1 MKRILVAI
9 PPPPKET
16 KMVSSPP
23 TGSVHP
29 PNGPGPLAAR
39 IGRRLLERRNV
50 AAAVAVLLTAT
61 GVGSAVAA
69 TQVTATN
76 PGGLIA
82 VGPVNAAYGFPSWYE
97 DKNHTRLELC
107 LEAQNPLCGFLAG
120 DVPNDAADISFPD
133 NFPEEAFYMLAG
145 SELGLPGGGRAVLV
159 LGLEAAFANSVTDGD
174 QVVFG
179 RQRIVIKGGPA
190 NETLT
195 FQHPY
200 GTITID
206 TDGNGDG
213 KLVEDISPAIGN
225 FTTALKSNIGP
236 FLKWDTGAPAG
247 YLGDP
252 NQDHTVTG
260 SPFNYNKFSVT
271 GGGLNLETDQFS
283 LMGKLATN
291 SGVSADSATL
301 NGGMLDVFAS
311 SSSSAQLQVEGQDGK
326 FKLTPMVTDPASG
339 RFYAR
344 IQFTGEAPTS
354 VKITNIADK
363 PASSSTISVSKPSG
377 ITITKAIFDGSKLD
391 VAATSSVGYPLEV
404 VDLGSLAA
412 PAAGTAAEASFAVK
426 APPARITVK
435 HKDGNTASL
444 AVTVAGGGATEPGLD
459 PLIPAPDP
467 GPVTETGP
475 GGGSTGDPGTGETGT
490 EPLTAAVTASST
502 TAARGTSVQLDGRSS
517 TGEVGY
523 QWSQV
528 GGPAVT
534 LSSLTAANPTAAV
547 PYWAST
553 SDTVPKA
560 IPAAGPARIR
570 LVTTGADGAT
580 KEAFFDLAIQNDT
593 VAIDAGSRHRTGKEL
608 RISGTSTLAGNTAI
622 LTPATSIVVWNV
634 SGTTPVKLGTAQAD
648 TLGAWTYKAKPG
660 PTQQITRVMI
670 QSSRGGTA
678 TASIA
683 TR

>member
-1 MKRILVAI
+1 M
-9 PPPPKET
+9 
-16 KMVSSPP
+16 
-23 TGSVHP
+23 
-29 PNGPGPLAAR
+29 AAR
-39 IGRRLLERRNV
+39 AGRRLFERRNV

-69 TQVTATN
+69 TQVTQTN

-82 VGPVNAAYGFPSWYE
+82 VGPVNSAYGFPSWYE

-107 LEAQNPLCGFLAG
+107 LEAQNPLCGFLPG
-120 DVPNDAADISFPD
+120 DVPNEAAEISFPD
-133 NFPEEAFYMLAG
+133 NFPDEAFYMLAG
-145 SELGLPGGGRAVLV
+145 SELELPNGGQAALV
-159 LGLEAAFANSVTDGD
+159 LGLEAAFSNSVTDGD

-179 RQRIVIKGGPA
+179 RQRIVVKGGPA
-190 NETLT
+190 NQTLT

-206 TDGNGDG
+206 TDGAGDG

-236 FLKWDTGAPAG
+236 FLKWDTGAPEG

-260 SPFNYNKFSVT
+260 SPFGYNKFSVS

-291 SGVSADSATL
+291 SGVSADSAVL
-301 NGGMLDVFAS
+301 NGGMIDVFAS
-311 SSSSAQLQVEGQDGK
+311 SSNSAQLQVEAQDGK
-326 FKLTPMVTDPASG
+326 FKLTPMVTDPDSG
-339 RFYAR
+339 RYYAR
-344 IQFTGEAPTS
+344 IQFTGDAPTS
-354 VKITNIADK
+354 VRITNIADK
-363 PASSSTISVSKPSG
+363 PASSSTINVSKPSG
-377 ITITKAIFDGSKLD
+377 ISITKAVFDGSKLD

-404 VDLGSLAA
+404 VGLGSLAA
-412 PAAGTAAEASFAVK
+412 PATTGTAAEASFAVK
-426 APPARITVK
+426 APPASVTVR

-444 AVTVAGGGATEPGLD
+444 AVTVAGGSATEPGLD
-459 PLIPAPDP
+459 PLVPAPDP
-467 GPVTETGP
+467 GPVTETGT
-475 GGGSTGDPGTGETGT
+475 GGGSTGGT

-502 TAARGTSVQLDGRSS
+502 TAARGSSVQLDGRSS

-528 GGPAVT
+528 SGPTVT
-534 LSSLTAANPTAAV
+534 LSNTTAPNPTVAV
-547 PYWAST
+547 PLWAS
-553 SDTVPKA
+553 SQDSAPKA
-560 IPAAGPARIR
+560 TPTEGPARIK
-570 LVTTGADGAT
+570 LVTTGADGST
-580 KEAFFDLAIQNDT
+580 KEAFVDLAIQNDSVT
-593 VAIDAGSRHRTGKEL
+593 IDAGSRHRRGTEL

-622 LTPATSIVVWNV
+622 LTPATTIVIWNV
-634 SGTTPVKLGTAQAD
+634 SNTATPVKIGTAQVD
-648 TLGAWTYKAKPG
+648 TLGAWSYKAKPG
-660 PTQQITRVMI
+660 PAQQVTRVMI